1 MMITKKGEGKM
12 KELVGYTL
20 ISYSSNSLYAIY
32 RKIENGRGK
41 WKAKEIETGKVID
54 ITYNQALGYEPIN
67 PTPIEQLSMKLGKIL
82 LPQH

>member
-1 MMITKKGEGKM
+1 MITKKGEGKM

-20 ISYSSNSLYAIY
+20 ISYSSNSRYEIH

-41 WKAKEIETGKVID
+41 WKARELETGKVID